1 MGSIKLKIHPLFWL
15 FGVYYALTGK
25 IMMFVISTT
34 VALLHELGHSF
45 SADRLGY
52 RLNSVTL
59 MPYGAVVSGEES
71 GLKAKDEIRIAFA
84 GPLTNLAIGVVFV
97 AAWWLFPETYAFT
110 DSAAFS
116 SFSIAAVNLL
126 PAFPLDG
133 GRVLLAALSC
143 KMNRSRALKICKGI
157 SLAFAAALA
166 ALFVISLFHT
176 PNLSVL
182 FFAAFVAFGA
192 LNKRG
197 ENVYVRLFSRVN
209 AASLKRGMTYKK
221 QALSADADIKK
232 LVNLLDCDAINEVVL
247 YKDGKEYKTLSQ
259 EEIAEICRNHSIYEK
274 LSDVV

>member
-97 AAWWLFPETYAFT
+97 LALVITF
-110 DSAAFS
+110 
-116 SFSIAAVNLL
+116 AVNRKTV
-126 PAFPLDG
+126 ADAVTG
-133 GRVLLAALSC
+133 CAR
-143 KMNRSRALKICKGI
+143 
-157 SLAFAAALA
+157 SLAQKRSGPLPGRFQ
-166 ALFVISLFHT
+166 
-176 PNLSVL
+176 SVDCM
-182 FFAAFVAFGA
+182 VSP
-192 LNKRG
+192 
-197 ENVYVRLFSRVN
+197 SRDM
-209 AASLKRGMTYKK
+209 SR
-221 QALSADADIKK
+221 
-232 LVNLLDCDAINEVVL
+232 
-247 YKDGKEYKTLSQ
+247 
-259 EEIAEICRNHSIYEK
+259 
-274 LSDVV
+274 

>member
-1 MGSIKLKIHPLFWL
+1 M
-15 FGVYYALTGK
+15 
-25 IMMFVISTT
+25 
-34 VALLHELGHSF
+34 
-45 SADRLGY
+45 
-52 RLNSVTL
+52 
-59 MPYGAVVSGEES
+59 
-71 GLKAKDEIRIAFA
+71 
-84 GPLTNLAIGVVFV
+84 
-97 AAWWLFPETYAFT
+97 
-110 DSAAFS
+110 
-116 SFSIAAVNLL
+116 
-126 PAFPLDG
+126 
-133 GRVLLAALSC
+133 
-143 KMNRSRALKICKGI
+143 
-157 SLAFAAALA
+157 A
-166 ALFVISLFHT
+166 ALFVISLFHK

-197 ENVYVRLFSRVN
+197 ENVYVRLFSGVN